1 MLQATCFMRMIQR
14 LKINTDKKASIW
26 SFAAWQHGET
36 GHINKLRLHPPP
48 NPLNHS
54 CFHLFAHSFPPQFRS
69 FSPNSHNYPTP
80 LLIPAIFFLP
90 SCHSS
95 LPSFYYALKLWLCL
109 AAHKISRPSSLC
121 LNMSCTLHSYRL
133 KPCFCKYILYYVKI
147 HIDQHAYSTWLQTTG
162 AHICFWSAC
171 VHNTCLS
178 RSEHL
183 YSDKC
188 SFPLV

>member
-1 MLQATCFMRMIQR
+1 MVICSMERPGISISSGCIPLPTLWI
-14 LKINTDKKASIW
+14 IPASICLL
-26 SFAAWQHGET
+26 T
-36 GHINKLRLHPPP
+36 P
-48 NPLNHS
+48 
-54 CFHLFAHSFPPQFRS
+54 FPPQFRS

-95 LPSFYYALKLWLCL
+95 LPSFYYALKLWMCL

-121 LNMSCTLHSYRL
+121 VNMSCTLHSYRL